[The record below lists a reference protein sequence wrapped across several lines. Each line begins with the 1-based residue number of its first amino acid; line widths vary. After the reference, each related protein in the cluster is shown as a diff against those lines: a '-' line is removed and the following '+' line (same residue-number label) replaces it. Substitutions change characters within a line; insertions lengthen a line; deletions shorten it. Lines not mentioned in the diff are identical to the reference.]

1 MWGLSRRW
9 PLRQSRVKT
18 PARQKP
24 NQTRQSNMQRLI
36 TLLAA
41 VLLASCATKYDA
53 LRNYSGTDAGT
64 VVASVGMT
72 SENMMNFSTIEF
84 RRKNSGD
91 LGRLD
96 FSPKAAKMFGGTSI
110 DFKTSVGSAA
120 LVQKRLPPGDYEII
134 RYSSGSNYG
143 TSMLFYLAP
152 ENFVIPFKVTA
163 GETTY
168 LGQYMVG
175 LNMVNKRPVSSYL
188 EITDEFQRD
197 VAKLGGSTRNVK
209 NEAAEIVKVA
219 PSGKRRLN

>member
-1 MWGLSRRW
+1 M
-9 PLRQSRVKT
+9 K
-18 PARQKP
+18 
-24 NQTRQSNMQRLI
+24 RLI
-36 TLLAA
+36 TLLAS

-72 SENMMNFSTIEF
+72 SENIMNVSTIEF
-84 RRKNSGD
+84 RRKSSGD

-110 DFKTSVGSAA
+110 DFASSVGSAA
-120 LVQKRLPPGDYEII
+120 LVQKRLPPGEYEII
-134 RYSSGSNYG
+134 RFSSGSNYVY
-143 TSMLFYLAP
+143 SMLFYLAP
-152 ENFVIPFKVTA
+152 ENFVIPFRVIS

-175 LNMVNKRPVSSYL
+175 LNEVNRRPVSSYL

-197 VAKLGGSTRNVK
+197 IAKLGGSKQNVR
-209 NEAAEIVKVA
+209 NEAAEIVKGA

>member
-1 MWGLSRRW
+1 
-9 PLRQSRVKT
+9 
-18 PARQKP
+18 
-24 NQTRQSNMQRLI
+24 
-36 TLLAA
+36 
-41 VLLASCATKYDA
+41 
-53 LRNYSGTDAGT
+53 
-64 VVASVGMT
+64 
-72 SENMMNFSTIEF
+72 
-84 RRKNSGD
+84 
-91 LGRLD
+91 
-96 FSPKAAKMFGGTSI
+96 
-110 DFKTSVGSAA
+110 
-120 LVQKRLPPGDYEII
+120 
-134 RYSSGSNYG
+134 
-143 TSMLFYLAP
+143 MLFYLAP